1 MPYLSCLKLF
11 FVGFFFSYITK
22 KSNERTQIIIE
33 FTLLKSC
40 LYSHKPNAAY
50 SSVPQ
55 PSIVIQNP
63 FKSHNRGMMLH
74 FGDTFLFKITP
85 QTQKGSQ
92 FKIKK
97 KKKKKKKKER
107 ENTAACQ
114 I

>member
-1 MPYLSCLKLF
+1 MPYLSCLKLC
-11 FVGFFFSYITK
+11 FFFYFTK
-22 KSNERTQIIIE
+22 KSNERTKIIIE

-74 FGDTFLFKITP
+74 FGDTFLHYETDAGGIL
-85 QTQKGSQ
+85 
-92 FKIKK
+92 
-97 KKKKKKKKER
+97 
-107 ENTAACQ
+107 
-114 I
+114 